1 MASASAQKTISNGLS
16 KDSKMKPTEDF
27 PDNSPV
33 FRLTHFI
40 HRYRLHRHFTHIP
53 FTGFQMISTAMHK
66 IFTKASRGQIEKTWR
81 RLIPPKFLSKRNLD
95 LWTDAFIKFNIELYL
110 DTTFYLP
117 IRSPENIEYFTP
129 VIGLDNIQRALQKGK
144 GAFLTTV
151 HFGEFNHS
159 YFNLLHQHFTLNGKP
174 QKFYIAALSSA
185 ENEFL
190 FRAMAESIPNFEVI
204 LTGSFRELKAKIEK
218 RLAQNSVVMV
228 MQDYF
233 HPAQYRVPFIYG
245 KERYNFLVPCPQMLS
260 YFHLKQGTP
269 VIPAICLPG
278 KNLKHSTV
286 KFLPEISLQTCNLE
300 DYHPKLQQDLI
311 KYRKGELPYTKHFG
325 LLSTIINAQLYPNI
339 MTHPYLWQASYL
351 FFERTQFRIVLKNVT
366 HLGTL
371 FRISAEQLLN
381 FMEKSYEPGRE
392 DEQIVPLLEEWHKFA
407 TKCEREGNAV
417 GTCQIQNKHIEIGR
431 LNSAA
436 AFRKVNHII
445 RSHQSSA
452 FRQQYPEFDKL
463 LDKILDCI

>member
-1 MASASAQKTISNGLS
+1 MASAAAQKTISNGLS

-40 HRYRLHRHFTHIP
+40 HRYRLHRHFTRIP

-66 IFTKASRGQIEKTWR
+66 IFTKASRGQIEKTWKM
-81 RLIPPKFLSKRNLD
+81 LIPPKFLSKRNLD

-129 VIGLDNIQRALQKGK
+129 VIGLDNIQRALEKGK
-144 GAFLTTV
+144 GAFLTTL

-159 YFNLLHQHFTLNGKP
+159 YFNLMQQHFTINGK
-174 QKFYIAALSSA
+174 QRKFFVAALSSA

-190 FRAMAESIPNFEVI
+190 FRAMANSIPNFEVI
-204 LTGSFRELKAKIEK
+204 LTGSFRELKAIIEK
-218 RLAQNSVVMV
+218 HLALNHVVMV

-233 HPAQYRVPFIYG
+233 HPAQYRVPFNSG
-245 KERYNFLVPCPQMLS
+245 KGRHDFLVPCPQMLS
-260 YFHLKQGTP
+260 YFHLKHETP
-269 VIPAICLPG
+269 VIPTICLPG
-278 KNLKHSTV
+278 KNLKHSIV

-300 DYHPKLQQDLI
+300 GYHSKLQQDLI
-311 KYRKGELPYTKHFG
+311 KYRNGELPYTKHFG
-325 LLSTIINAQLYPNI
+325 LLSTIINKQLYPNI
-339 MTHPYLWQASYL
+339 LTHPYLWQASYL
-351 FFERTQFRIVLKNVT
+351 FFERTQFRITLKNIT

-371 FRISAEQLLN
+371 FRISAERLLQ
-381 FMEKSYEPGRE
+381 FMEKSYEPGRK
-392 DEQIVPLLEEWHKFA
+392 DEQIVPLLEEWLKAA
-407 TKCEREGNAV
+407 TECEKNGKDV
-417 GTCQIQNKHIEIGR
+417 GMCQIRNKYIEIGR

-436 AFRKVNHII
+436 AFRKVLHII